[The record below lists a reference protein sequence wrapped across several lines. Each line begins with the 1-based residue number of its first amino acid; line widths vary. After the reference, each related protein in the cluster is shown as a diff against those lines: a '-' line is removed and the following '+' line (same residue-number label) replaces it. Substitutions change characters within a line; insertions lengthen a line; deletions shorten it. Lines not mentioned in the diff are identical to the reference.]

1 MNQTQ
6 FAGVSRIVLTAMAA
20 VFGTLGYLKGVNWEP
35 IIGAVVT
42 VGVAWWSHHSNKTA
56 VMAIAVADS
65 PDVKALVVSPKLVAA
80 APDLIINSKVTI
92 K

>member
-6 FAGVSRIVLTAMAA
+6 FAGISRIVLTALVA

-35 IIGAVVT
+35 IISAAVT
-42 VGVAWWSHHSNKTA
+42 MGVAWWSHHSNKTET
-56 VMAIAVADS
+56 MAVAVAHS
-65 PDVKALVVSPKLVAA
+65 PDVKGLVVSPKLMAA
-80 APDLIINSKVTI
+80 APDLLENSKVTI